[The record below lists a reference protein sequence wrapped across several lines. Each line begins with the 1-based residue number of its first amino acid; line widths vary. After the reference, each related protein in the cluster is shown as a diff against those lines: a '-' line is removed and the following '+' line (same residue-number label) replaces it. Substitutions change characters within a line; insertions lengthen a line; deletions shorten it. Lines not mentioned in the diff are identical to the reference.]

1 MLYGK
6 EIMMYNINTMSGD
19 KWTPNSGEDY
29 YNNYN
34 NLFKNIQDET
44 NFVKIKKKKKKSVK
58 NERHNSSRRKRH

>member
-1 MLYGK
+1 
-6 EIMMYNINTMSGD
+6 MSGD

-44 NFVKIKKKKKKSVK
+44 NFIKIKKKKKKSVK
-58 NERHNSSRRKRH
+58 NERNNSSRRKRH